1 MGQLQISRVASLWYH
16 FPCLHLLREEALKR
30 QRRLRP
36 QELRSG
42 TFKVPGLHIHSVLQ
56 PPSVWY
62 YSLPLLQPGTWP
74 AQISAKRQ
82 WSLPL

>member
-1 MGQLQISRVASLWYH
+1 MGQLQISRVGSLCYQ
-16 FPCLHLLREEALKR
+16 FPYLHLLREEALKKQKR
-30 QRRLRP
+30 SRP
-36 QELRSG
+36 QGLCSG

-56 PPSVWY
+56 PLSVLY
-62 YSLPLLQPGTWP
+62 YSLPLFQPGTWP